1 MNPEIYNYTM
11 EVLFNEGALDVYRT
25 PILMKKD
32 RFGVILNIMCREE
45 DREKLKEIVFKE
57 TTSIGIREYKV
68 KRTKLNRKFQG
79 VNTIYGEVKIKKSY
93 YKGKLVNLKPEYDDC
108 KKLAKENCVSINS
121 VYNEVYRNIKEET
134 KDE

>member
-45 DREKLKEIVFKE
+45 DREKLKEIVFEE

-79 VNTIYGEVKIKKSY
+79 VDTIYGEVKIKKSY

-108 KKLAKENCVSINS
+108 KKLAKENCISINS
-121 VYNEVYRNIKEET
+121 VYNEVYRNIEEEA

>member
-79 VNTIYGEVKIKKSY
+79 VDTIYGEVKIKKSY

-108 KKLAKENCVSINS
+108 KKLAKKNCISINS
-121 VYNEVYRNIKEET
+121 VYNEVYRNIEEEA